1 MRTFTHEYRLAFLQA
16 TNDIPEDLKR
26 IIWSLSLD
34 TVYKVPDAPKKSTV
48 RCTYGRRN
56 SH

>member
-16 TNDIPEDLKR
+16 TLPLPEDIKR
-26 IIWSLSLD
+26 VIWTLSLD
-34 TVYKVPDAPKKSTV
+34 TMYKVPDAPKKSTL
-48 RCTYGRRN
+48 RYRHGRRN